1 MRHAPLVKGMRTAL
15 LPKTLIFAID
25 IDFVMRIHE
34 LRLQNFRRFEDVTVP
49 FPERFSVLVGDNGSG
64 KTSVLD
70 AVARVL
76 NLFGLIKEDRNVGQD
91 SDVRKVQIDN
101 ENRLQLPFHAGLS
114 ITVKDG
120 RSFSPQVERFPESP
134 DWIHPEG
141 FFAAYGLEL
150 AIESRSRS
158 GVLFPLMAYY
168 GTGRLWGKSTG
179 TQDWTRKDTEGFD
192 RAYKECLSPN
202 VSPTVFL
209 GWFRAYEWEVMQFD
223 QPFDKALLSCLKA
236 AISEMVPDWQDIKYS
251 FKDDGLFGTMTDEH
265 GHHQR
270 LDFRDLSDGYRGV
283 IGMVADMAYRCIQL
297 NPHLGENAV
306 KETPGVVLID
316 ELDLHLHPNWQRNI
330 VADLKRVF
338 PKVQFIATTHSP
350 FIVQSLKPEELII
363 LDDDA
368 ERGGDPRQRS
378 VEEIASMEMGVD
390 DVKRSASF
398 MQMQVIA
405 EQYLGL
411 ISNGHADYDEE
422 QLKNLKSQLDA
433 LEETYASEPVFVA
446 MLKLKRLGQ
455 GL

>member
-1 MRHAPLVKGMRTAL
+1 
-15 LPKTLIFAID
+15 
-25 IDFVMRIHE
+25 MRIHE
-34 LRLQNFRRFEDVTVP
+34 LRLQNFRRFEDVTIP
-49 FPERFSVLVGDNGSG
+49 FPERFAVLVGDNGMG

-76 NLFGLIKEDRNVGQD
+76 NLYGLIKEDRNVGLD
-91 SDVRKVQIDN
+91 SDVRKLQIDN
-101 ENRLQLPFHAGLS
+101 ENRLQLPFSTGLK
-114 ITVKDG
+114 ITVEDG
-120 RSFSPQVERFPESP
+120 QTFTPQIERFAESP
-134 DWIHPEG
+134 DWIHPDVA
-141 FFAAYGLEL
+141 FASYGLHL
-150 AIESRSRS
+150 SIESRSRS

-168 GTGRLWGKSTG
+168 GTGRLWGKSMTAP
-179 TQDWTRKDTEGFD
+179 DWTRKDTEGFD
-192 RAYKECLSPN
+192 RGYKECLSPN
-202 VSPTVFL
+202 VSPTAFL
-209 GWFRAYEWEVMQFD
+209 GWFKAYEWEVMQFD
-223 QPFDKALLSCLKA
+223 QPFDKALLIALKA
-236 AISEMVPDWQDIKYS
+236 AISDMAPLWQDIKYS
-251 FKDDGLFGTMTDEH
+251 FKDDGLFGTMEDEK
-265 GHHQR
+265 GNQQR

-330 VADLKRVF
+330 VEDLKRVF

-350 FIVQSLKPEELII
+350 FIVQSLKAEELII

-368 ERGGDPRQRS
+368 ERGGDPRKRS
-378 VEEIASMEMGVD
+378 VEEIASMEMGVE

-398 MQMQVIA
+398 MEMQSVA
-405 EQYLGL
+405 EEYLQL
-411 ISNGHADYDEE
+411 IGNGHANYDKA
-422 QLKNLKSQLDA
+422 QLHDLKSRLDK